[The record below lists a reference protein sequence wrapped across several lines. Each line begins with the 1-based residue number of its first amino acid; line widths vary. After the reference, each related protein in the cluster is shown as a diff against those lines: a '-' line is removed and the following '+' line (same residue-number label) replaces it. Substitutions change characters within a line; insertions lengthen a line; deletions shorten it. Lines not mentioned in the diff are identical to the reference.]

1 MSQTQEL
8 STVNILSLFETTK
21 AERASFVSDVV
32 SRLNEG
38 VADPIKV
45 HLQVKAMEDVVKSL
59 NDNKEYKSL
68 VLDAAEK
75 NGKKFT
81 YQNAEFSI
89 REVGTKYDYSNCGDS
104 MLAEDQAQLDALT
117 EKVKARQKFLQAIGV
132 EGQIIITED
141 GEAVKVYPPSKS
153 STTSVAVTL
162 K

>member
-1 MSQTQEL
+1 MTQTTEL
-8 STVNILSLFETTK
+8 STANILSLFETTK

-32 SRLNEG
+32 TRLNEG
-38 VADPIKV
+38 VADAIKV

-59 NDNKEYKSL
+59 NDNKEYKAL

-89 REVGTKYDYSNCGDS
+89 KEVGTKYDYSNCGDTILS
-104 MLAEDQAQLDALT
+104 ADQAQLDELS
-117 EKVKARQKFLQAIGV
+117 EKVKSRQKFLQMIDVAGLD
-132 EGQIIITED
+132 IITED
-141 GEAVKVYPPSKS
+141 GEAVKVYPPSKT
-153 STTSVAVTL
+153 STTSVAVSL

>member
-1 MSQTQEL
+1 MDTQEL

-38 VADPIKV
+38 VADAIKV

-89 REVGTKYDYSNCGDS
+89 KEVGTKYDYTNCGDTI
-104 MLAEDQAQLDALT
+104 LAADQAQLDILA
-117 EKVKARQKFLQAIGV
+117 EKVKSRQKFLQMIGV
-132 EGQIIITED
+132 EGLDIITED
-141 GEAVKVYPPSKS
+141 GEAAKIYPPSKT

>member
-1 MSQTQEL
+1 MTTQLETT
-8 STVNILSLFETTK
+8 SILSLFETNK

-32 SRLNEG
+32 ARLESGN
-38 VADPIKV
+38 ADPIKV

-89 REVGTKYDYSNCGDS
+89 KEVGTKYDYSNCGDTI
-104 MLAEDQAQLDALT
+104 LAADQAQLDILS
-117 EKVKARQKFLQAIGV
+117 EKIKSRQKFLQAIGV
-132 EGQIIITED
+132 EGLDIITED
-141 GEAVKVYPPSKS
+141 GEAAKIYPPSKT

>member
-1 MSQTQEL
+1 MNTQTEL

-21 AERASFVSDVV
+21 LERASFVSDVI
-32 SRLNEG
+32 SRLNDG
-38 VADPIKV
+38 VADAIKV

-59 NDNKEYKSL
+59 NDNKEYKAL

-89 REVGTKYDYSNCGDS
+89 KEVGTKYDYTLCGDS
-104 MLAEDQAQLDALT
+104 MLNDAQKQLDELS
-117 EKVKARQKFLQAIGV
+117 EKVKSRQKFLQMIDVAGLD
-132 EGQIIITED
+132 IITEE
-141 GEAVKVYPPSKS
+141 GEAVKIYPPSKT
-153 STTSVAVTL
+153 STTSVAVSL

>member
-1 MSQTQEL
+1 MNQTSEL

-21 AERASFVSDVV
+21 AERASFVSDVI
-32 SRLNEG
+32 SRLNDG
-38 VADPIKV
+38 VADAIKV

-59 NDNKEYKSL
+59 NDNKEYKAL

-104 MLAEDQAQLDALT
+104 ILAADQEQLDLLA
-117 EKVKARQKFLQAIGV
+117 EKVKARQKFLQAIGT
-132 EGQIIITED
+132 EGLDIITED
-141 GEAVKVYPPSKS
+141 GEALKIYPPSKT
-153 STTSVAVTL
+153 STTSVAVSL